1 MSRLTIS
8 FFDSL
13 FCFLEWF
20 TSPRWMKTVVG
31 LALFLGMDSM
41 EFSSLSLIIT
51 SWVQVDQILSVTRF
65 LNPPVLTCTSFTK
78 QWCRV
83 LEPCTCWASTLLL
96 NYIPSPLTLHIKGA
110 DFETIISILG
120 TRLHHVHPSKPDQKT
135 VYLTPGMWTDWHPH
149 RPSHLQTGSHTDVC
163 NLIPSE

>member
-20 TSPRWMKTVVG
+20 TSPRWMKTIVG
-31 LALFLGMDSM
+31 FALFLGMDAM

-96 NYIPSPLTLHIKGA
+96 NDIPSPLTLHIKGA

-135 VYLTPGMWTDWHPH
+135 VYITPGMWTDWHPH
-149 RPSHLQTGSHTDVC
+149 RTSHLQTGSHTDVC